1 MTPEEEIELDVA
13 ITRVSRKL
21 LRRHFGIPDGP
32 VPQPIDDRPI
42 NVQSRTEGVM
52 YQPSR
57 PTVKRE
63 SPKVKVLVDVV
74 TNDDDVTL
82 FVASARDEIGDLTRT
97 KVTGRDKDKVVDACK
112 KRAEREME
120 CECAFE
126 VVEMNGGA

>member
-1 MTPEEEIELDVA
+1 
-13 ITRVSRKL
+13 
-21 LRRHFGIPDGP
+21 
-32 VPQPIDDRPI
+32 
-42 NVQSRTEGVM
+42 M

-63 SPKVKVLVDVV
+63 APKVKILVEQMTDDN
-74 TNDDDVTL
+74 NDT
-82 FVASARDEIGDLTRT
+82 FYVASASDDIGELVRT
-97 KVTGRDKDKVVDACK
+97 KAKGSNKDKVVEVCK